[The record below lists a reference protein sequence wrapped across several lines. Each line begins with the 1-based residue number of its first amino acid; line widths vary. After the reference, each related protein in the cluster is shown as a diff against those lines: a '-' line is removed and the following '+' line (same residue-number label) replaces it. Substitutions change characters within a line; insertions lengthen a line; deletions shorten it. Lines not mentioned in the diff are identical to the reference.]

1 MEMMNKK
8 VKVRFAP
15 SPTGPLHLGGVR
27 TALYNYLFAK
37 KHGGEFILRI
47 EDTDATRFVP
57 GAEQYIIEALMWAG
71 IAPTGIEGA
80 DQEHPEYRRATVR
93 QSERKEIYKEYVMK
107 LVESGHA
114 YYAFDTGVALEE
126 RRALNKLFMYNGAT
140 RETMKNSLTMSADE
154 VKNAM
159 ATMPYVIRF
168 KMPRNREV
176 IINDIVR
183 GKVVVNTNTLDD
195 KVLFKSDGMP
205 TYHLANVVDD
215 HLMEIT
221 HVIRG
226 EEWLPSAP
234 LHALLYEA
242 FGWDAPEFCHLA
254 LILGPNG
261 KLSKRDMD
269 SLGFPVYPLDWTDP
283 NTGEKATGYR
293 EMGFLPEA
301 FINMLAFIGWNPGNG
316 KEIMSIDEMVEA
328 FDLKRVQKA
337 GAKFDPKKAEWYSKE
352 YMKVANDDVLVEKW
366 IMDLWDKVLNDV
378 DNAIPLTRL
387 STDYRKKVVHLL
399 KEKVAYIGKFWD
411 NGSYFFIDPTD
422 FTVLDEL
429 VAGNDK
435 VMKFLAAMDVKLA
448 DDAVFDT
455 VSTKACFD
463 AAISESGI
471 EPREAGK
478 ALRAAIC
485 GNKVGPPMF
494 DILVVLGKEST
505 LTRLK
510 TCATVRS

>member
-1 MEMMNKK
+1 MMNKK

-37 KHGGEFILRI
+37 KHGGEFVLRI

-80 DQEHPEYRRATVR
+80 DQEYPEYRRAVVR
-93 QSERKEIYKEYVMK
+93 QSERKDIYLAHIAM
-107 LVESGHA
+107 LIDSGHA
-114 YYAFDTGVALEE
+114 YYAFDTSLDLEE
-126 RRALNKLFMYNGAT
+126 KRALNKMFMYNGAT
-140 RETMKNSLTMSADE
+140 RETMKNSITLSSDE
-154 VKNAM
+154 VKSLLDGG
-159 ATMPYVIRF
+159 TPYVVRF

-215 HLMEIT
+215 HLMEIS

-234 LHALLYEA
+234 LHMLLYEA
-242 FGWDAPEFCHLA
+242 FGWEAPEFCHLA

-301 FINMLAFIGWNPGNG
+301 FVNMLAYIGWNPGNN
-316 KEIMSIDEMVEA
+316 KEIMSLEEMAEA
-328 FDLKRVQKA
+328 FDLKKVQRA

-352 YMKVANDDVLVEKW
+352 YMKVADDARLAEKW
-366 IMDLWDKVLNDV
+366 IPYLTELFAAHD
-378 DNAIPLTRL
+378 IPADRL
-387 STDYRKKVVHLL
+387 SGDYRRKVVRLL
-399 KEKVAYIGKFWD
+399 KEKVAYLGKFWE
-411 NGSYFFIDPTD
+411 NGSYFFIDPAD
-422 FTVLDEL
+422 FAALDEL

-435 VMKFLAAMDVKLA
+435 VMKFLSAVDVRLA
-448 DDAVFDT
+448 DDSVFDV

-463 AAISESGI
+463 AAVADSGI

-478 ALRAAIC
+478 ALRAAVC

-494 DILVVLGKEST
+494 DILVVLGKETT
-505 LTRLK
+505 LSRLK
-510 TCATVRS
+510 SCATVRS

>member
-1 MEMMNKK
+1 MKK

-37 KHGGEFILRI
+37 KHGGEFVLRI

-71 IAPTGIEGA
+71 IAPTGIENA
-80 DQEHPEYRRATVR
+80 DSEYPEHRRATVR
-93 QSERKEIYKEYVMK
+93 QSERKEIYKAHVAM
-107 LVESGHA
+107 LIDSGHA
-114 YYAFDTGVALEE
+114 YYAFDTTASLEE
-126 RRALNKLFMYNGAT
+126 RRAASKLFMYNGTT
-140 RETMKNSLTMSADE
+140 RETLRNSLTMSSDE
-154 VKNAM
+154 VKSLLDGGA
-159 ATMPYVIRF
+159 PYVIRF
-168 KMPRNREV
+168 KMPRNREI

-215 HLMEIT
+215 HLMEIS

-234 LHALLYEA
+234 LHVLLYEA
-242 FGWDAPEFCHLA
+242 FGWEAPEFCHLA

-301 FINMLAFIGWNPGNG
+301 FINMLAFIGWYPGNG
-316 KEIMSIDEMVEA
+316 KEIMSIDEMADA
-328 FDLKRVQKA
+328 FDLKKVQRA

-352 YMKVANDDVLVEKW
+352 YMKAADDARLAEKW
-366 IMDLWDKVLNDV
+366 IPYLTELFAAHD
-378 DNAIPLTRL
+378 IPADRL
-387 STDYRKKVVHLL
+387 SGDYRRKVVHLL
-399 KEKVAYIGKFWD
+399 KEKVAYLGKFWD

-422 FTVLDEL
+422 FAALDEL
-429 VAGNDK
+429 VASNDK
-435 VMKFLAAMDVKLA
+435 VMKFLSAMDVRLA
-448 DDAVFDT
+448 DDSVFDV

-463 AAISESGI
+463 AAVADSEI

-478 ALRAAIC
+478 ALRAAVC

-494 DILVVLGKEST
+494 DILVVLGKETT
-505 LTRLK
+505 LSRLK
-510 TCATVRS
+510 SCATVRS